1 MSKKVE
7 QAGAK
12 NGASSS
18 SAQGSVV
25 LRSDTCASSFQDATF
40 GRNVRVHNVG
50 KGKIRCTVCS
60 REVIS

>member
-7 QAGAK
+7 QSGPKAG
-12 NGASSS
+12 ST
-18 SAQGSVV
+18 V
-25 LRSDTCASSFQDATF
+25 LRTDTCASSYQDKTH
-40 GRNVRVHNVG
+40 GRGVRVHNVG

>member
-12 NGASSS
+12 M
-18 SAQGSVV
+18 GSVV

-60 REVIS
+60 REVVS